1 MDDALVDMLRWYDE
15 RRARNERHED
25 DRDRLIDEL
34 RARASS
40 RGVSMPT
47 ADDIRPRGTVQ
58 VSCAHP
64 DCGSD
69 GSGPW
74 MHWVDALDPR
84 LPDGPFLCHEHDPA
98 TMGTPMLKA
107 DA

>member
-1 MDDALVDMLRWYDE
+1 
-15 RRARNERHED
+15 
-25 DRDRLIDEL
+25 
-34 RARASS
+34 
-40 RGVSMPT
+40 
-47 ADDIRPRGTVQ
+47 
-58 VSCAHP
+58 
-64 DCGSD
+64 
-69 GSGPW
+69 